1 VSASSN
7 QGSITTNAI
16 EHGALTSGSV
26 LDFIGFSKTIDL
38 SGANV
43 TINNYPTEDL
53 TVNINLDNFITP
65 GTAS

>member
-16 EHGALTSGSV
+16 EHGPLSNGSV
-26 LDFIGFSKTIDL
+26 LNFIGFSKTIDL